1 VSRRDR
7 ETDPVAGWEAL
18 GTRVDVDGH
27 EVWWCDLAP
36 TVAPA
41 GDPVLVLHGFPSSS
55 FDWRHVVGPWRDAG
69 RRVVLLDFLGFG
81 LSDKPD
87 VRYGIALHAD
97 CVEAVARAAGLER
110 VVLVTHDM
118 GDSVGGE
125 VLARALDG
133 ALPFTVTRRVLS
145 NGSIYLQMAQLTDGQ
160 KALMGAEDA
169 AFDLASI
176 GIDPG
181 PAFLRGLA
189 ETFAIVPTQDELDAQ
204 WALMARDQGHTLLT
218 RTIRYQEDRMASESR
233 YTGAIETHPSP
244 LRVVWGALDP
254 IAVLPMTAKL
264 LEARPDATLTVLDGV
279 GHYPMIEAPERFG
292 AAVAAGF

>member
-1 VSRRDR
+1 VS
-7 ETDPVAGWEAL
+7 EAVAEWEAL
-18 GTRVDVDGH
+18 GTRTEVDGH
-27 EVWWCDLAP
+27 AVWWCDLAP
-36 TVAPA
+36 AGDPT

-55 FDWRHVVGPWRDAG
+55 FDWRHVVGPWRAAG

-81 LSDKPD
+81 LSAKPD
-87 VRYGIALHAD
+87 TRYGIRLHAD

-125 VLARALDG
+125 ILARDLDA
-133 ALPFTVTRRVLS
+133 ALPFAVTGRVLT
-145 NGSIYLQMAQLTDGQ
+145 NGSIYLGMAQLTDGQ

-176 GIDPG
+176 GIEPG

-189 ETFAIVPTQDELDAQ
+189 ETFAIAPSQDELDAQ
-204 WALMARDQGHTLLT
+204 WDLMTRDQGHTLLT
-218 RTIRYQEDRMASESR
+218 RTIRYQEDRMASEDR
-233 YTGAIETHPSP
+233 FTGAIETHPSP
-244 LRVVWGALDP
+244 LTVVWGELDP

-264 LEARPDATLTVLDGV
+264 LEVRPDARLTVLDGV
-279 GHYPMIEAPERFG
+279 GHYPMIEDPDRFG
-292 AAVAAGF
+292 PAVAAGF

>member
-1 VSRRDR
+1 VRGA
-7 ETDPVAGWEAL
+7 VAEWEAL
-18 GTRVDVDGH
+18 GTRTDVGGH
-27 EVWWCDLAP
+27 AVWWCDLAP
-36 TVAPA
+36 TGDPT

-55 FDWRHVVGPWRDAG
+55 FDWRHVVGPWRAAG

-87 VRYGIALHAD
+87 TRYGIRLHAD

-125 VLARALDG
+125 VLARSLDG
-133 ALPFTVTRRVLS
+133 ALPFEVTARVLT
-145 NGSIYLQMAQLTDGQ
+145 NGSIYLGMAQLTDGQ
-160 KALMGAEDA
+160 KALMGTEDA

-176 GIDPG
+176 GIEPG

-189 ETFAIVPTQDELDAQ
+189 ETFAVAPSPEELDAQ
-204 WALMARDQGHTLLT
+204 WALMSRDQGHTVLT
-218 RTIRYQEDRMASESR
+218 RTIRYQEDRMASEAR
-233 YTGAIETHPSP
+233 FTGAIETHPSP
-244 LRVVWGALDP
+244 LTVVWGELDP

-264 LEARPDATLTVLDGV
+264 LEARPDAGLTVLDGV
-279 GHYPMIEAPERFG
+279 GHYPMIEDPDRFG
-292 AAVAAGF
+292 PAVAAGFR